1 MLFNGY
7 TSITMEY
14 FDVYQDKKFIMRN
27 FMEIYVAKILDIN
40 EENLNELC
48 LLIDSEKKCKVEK
61 FINKKDKI
69 RTLIGEIL
77 IRTIIIEN
85 LKIDNRHIRFNKNQY
100 GKPYLK
106 EYPNFNFNLSHS
118 GDYVLCAIDDKPIGV
133 DIEEIKHMAF
143 KEIAKNFFTTKE
155 FQYIV
160 MEDSKFQLDRFYEI
174 WTLKESYIK
183 CCGQGLTMP
192 LKSFSIEIDQYE
204 NIKII
209 SSNENRG
216 HTFKLFDIELGYKVA
231 VCSLNKEIS
240 NNIIRLDQNFLIS
253 KYMRFNH

>member
-1 MLFNGY
+1 MLVNENVL
-7 TSITMEY
+7 IIMKY
-14 FDVYQDKKFIMRN
+14 FEVYQDRKFIMGN
-27 FMEIYVAKILDIN
+27 FMEIYVVKILDIS
-40 EENLNELC
+40 EEDLNELC
-48 LLIDSEKKCKVEK
+48 LLIGTEKSYKVEK
-61 FINKKDKI
+61 FINKRDKI

-85 LKIDNRHIRFNKNQY
+85 LKIDNKYIRLNKNPY

-106 EYPNFNFNLSHS
+106 EYPNFNFNISHS

-133 DIEEIKHMAF
+133 DIEEIKHMEF

-183 CCGQGLTMP
+183 CCGRGLTMP
-192 LKSFSIEIDQYE
+192 LRSFSIEIDQYE
-204 NIKII
+204 NIKVI
-209 SSNENRG
+209 SSNENRE

-240 NNIIRLDQNFLIS
+240 NNIIRLDQKFLIS
-253 KYMRFNH
+253 KYKRFNL

>member
-1 MLFNGY
+1 MLVNGNE
-7 TSITMEY
+7 SIIMKY
-14 FDVYQDKKFIMRN
+14 FEVYQDKKFIMEN
-27 FMEIYVAKILDIN
+27 FMEIYVVKILDIS
-40 EENLNELC
+40 EEELDKLC
-48 LLIDSEKKCKVEK
+48 LLIDSEKSYRVKK

-85 LKIDNRHIRFNKNQY
+85 LKIDNKHIRLSKNPY

-106 EYPNFNFNLSHS
+106 EYPNFNFNISHS

-133 DIEEIKHMAF
+133 DVEEIKHLEF
-143 KEIAKNFFTTKE
+143 EEIAKNFFTTRE
-155 FQYIV
+155 FEYIV
-160 MEDSKFQLDRFYEI
+160 NEDSKFQLDRFYEL

-183 CCGQGLTMP
+183 CCGQGLSIP
-192 LKSFSIEIDQYE
+192 LESFSIKINKYK
-204 NIKII
+204 NIKVI
-209 SSNENRG
+209 NNNKNRE

-240 NNIIRLDQNFLIS
+240 NNIIRLDQNYLIS
-253 KYMRFNH
+253 KYIEFNL